1 MTSDG
6 PTELPDWAVSQREH
20 LEASVVGRFG
30 VHPPWCEPVGRIQ
43 FSIDPGPTFGHG
55 GHPST
60 VLVLAEID
68 RIEPE
73 GLSVLDVGCGSGV
86 LAIAAALVGADPVV
100 AIDVDP
106 DAVAWAQFNAAAN
119 DATVDASATPIA
131 DLEGPFDLVV
141 VNVLPSEHES
151 VAKDVARLTSGRLV
165 VRVSA
170 PPVEGKANSEL
181 LKFLAS
187 SLECSQRDVNLRTG
201 LRSREKRVQI
211 KAPFQIPEIL
221 SGSLKHD

>member
-1 MTSDG
+1 MPSDG
-6 PTELPDWAVSQREH
+6 PPELPDWAVSQRAR

-43 FSIDPGPTFGHG
+43 FSLAPGPTFGHG
-55 GHPST
+55 GHPSS
-60 VLVLAEID
+60 VLVLAESD
-68 RIEPE
+68 RIVPE

-106 DAVAWAQFNAAAN
+106 DAVAWAQSNAAAN

-165 VRVSA
+165 VS
-170 PPVEGKANSEL
+170 G
-181 LKFLAS
+181 
-187 SLECSQRDVNLRTG
+187 
-201 LRSREKRVQI
+201 
-211 KAPFQIPEIL
+211 IPEEQADVVATL
-221 SGSLKHD
+221 YMAAGAGSLTAEHRTTCEEWTAITFTKASPDDTGS